1 MDKKSIIGIVLIFL
15 IVLGFSYFNR
25 PSDEEVAR
33 AQRQRDSIAAVQ
45 ATQEAEQLAIAQQ
58 RANDSLAAST
68 ETPGATDSLF
78 LLAIP

>member
-45 ATQEAEQLAIAQQ
+45 ATQEAEQLAIAIRWQPAQ
-58 RANDSLAAST
+58 KPPVLQTRFSW
-68 ETPGATDSLF
+68 
-78 LLAIP
+78 LAIP

>member
-45 ATQEAEQLAIAQQ
+45 ATQEAEQKPPVLLT
-58 RANDSLAAST
+58 RFSW
-68 ETPGATDSLF
+68 
-78 LLAIP
+78 LAIP